1 MNEFR
6 EATHEYK
13 IDGKPVPSVTQ
24 VLKEAGLIDSTFF
37 TPEAALRG
45 QHVHTACALWD
56 KGELDTCA
64 LDPVL
69 VPYLEAWQKF
79 RKESGV
85 TPTIIEEPFYSL
97 EHGFAGTIDRAWMDG
112 KHFIVCDIKSGPLPD
127 WLPLQLAGY
136 SILINAFSGM
146 GVELRD
152 NGSYSVKVVKTASL
166 FKARRQFL
174 EELAKVKQQRSMAN
188 GTKESEYGPDGF
200 GPPGRD

>member
-1 MNEFR
+1 MNTFDESK
-6 EATHEYK
+6 HEYR
-13 IDGKPVPSVTQ
+13 INGRPVPSVTQ

-85 TPTIIEEPFYSL
+85 TPTIIEEPFCSL
-97 EHGFAGTIDRAWMDG
+97 EHGFAGTIDRAWLDG
-112 KHFIVCDIKSGPLPD
+112 KHFVVCDIKSGPLPD

-152 NGSYSVKVVKTASL
+152 NGSYSVKVVNTVEL
-166 FKARRQFL
+166 FKARRRFL
-174 EELAKVKQQRSMAN
+174 EALATVKKRRLED

>member
-1 MNEFR
+1 MHFD
-6 EATHEYK
+6 EATHTYTIK
-13 IDGKPVPSVTQ
+13 GQPVPSVTQ
-24 VLKEAGLIDSTFF
+24 VLREAGLIDTSWF

-85 TPTIIEEPFYSL
+85 TPAIIETPYYSL
-97 EHGFAGTIDRAWMDG
+97 EHGFAGCVDRAWLDG
-112 KHFIVCDIKSGPLPD
+112 KHWVIADIKSGPLPS
-127 WLPLQLAGY
+127 WLTLQLAGY
-136 SILINAFSGM
+136 SILVNAFSGM

-152 NGSYSVKVVKTASL
+152 NGSYCVKMVKTPEL

-174 EELAKVKQQRSMAN
+174 EALAKVKRQRS
-188 GTKESEYGPDGF
+188 ESNV
-200 GPPGRD
+200 

>member
-1 MNEFR
+1 VNSFDP
-6 EATHEYK
+6 ALHEYR
-13 IDGKPVPSVTQ
+13 INGQPVLSVTQ
-24 VLKEAGLIDSTFF
+24 ILKEAGLIDATFF

-166 FKARRQFL
+166 FKARRRFL
-174 EELAKVKQQRSMAN
+174 EALATVKKRRIDN
-188 GTKESEYGPDGF
+188 EKK
-200 GPPGRD
+200 

>member
-1 MNEFR
+1 VNEFR
-6 EATHEYK
+6 EATHEYF
-13 IDGKPVPSVTQ
+13 IGGNPVPSVTG
-24 VLKEAGLIDSTFF
+24 VLKEAGLIDDSFF
-37 TPEAALRG
+37 TPAAAERG
-45 QHVHTACALWD
+45 TFVHQACALWD

-152 NGSYSVKVVKTASL
+152 NGSYSVKVINTVEL

-174 EELAKVKQQRSMAN
+174 KFLATVKKRRLED

>member
-6 EATHEYK
+6 EATHEYR
-13 IDGKPVPSVTQ
+13 INGQPVPSVTQ
-24 VLKEAGLIDSTFF
+24 TLKEAGLINSTWF

-85 TPTIIEEPFYSL
+85 TPAIIEEPFYSL
-97 EHGFAGTIDRAWMDG
+97 EHGFAGTPDRAWLDG
-112 KHFIVCDIKSGPLPD
+112 KHWVIADIKSGPLPD
-127 WLPLQLAGY
+127 WLTLQLAGY
-136 SILINAFSGM
+136 SILVNAFSGM

-152 NGSYSVKVVKTASL
+152 NGSYCVKMVKTPEL

-174 EELAKVKQQRSMAN
+174 EALAKVKRQRS
-188 GTKESEYGPDGF
+188 ESNV
-200 GPPGRD
+200 